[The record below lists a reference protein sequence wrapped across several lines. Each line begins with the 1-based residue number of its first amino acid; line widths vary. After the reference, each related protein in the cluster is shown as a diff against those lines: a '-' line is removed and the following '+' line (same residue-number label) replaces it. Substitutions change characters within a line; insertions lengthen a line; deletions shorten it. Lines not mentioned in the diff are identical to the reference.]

1 MNPNYNSV
9 KFPNI
14 RKRELSD
21 VGVEWRGDK
30 KVLARCQDSQ
40 AIDLMSKL
48 LVYIPEDRLTGV

>member
-1 MNPNYNSV
+1 M